1 MCISVI
7 LSTTIFQQILYW
19 CNFSTIIFS
28 LRDMPS
34 LNQRLHFNKPES
46 YSLAGEEVPLS
57 RNVCSNLFDSQVQ
70 QKVSCY
76 HIDVWGKAKANSC
89 NSFILCIFTSL
100 CSSITSWTDIKG
112 SIRNAKVCQTFPH
125 SSLNFISA
133 LERCCSSKKPTVQH
147 NAVFAQPTD
156 TSCGIYTFRG
166 IKNAWHR
173 HRVVIETIPRTIK
186 VI

>member
-1 MCISVI
+1 MS
-7 LSTTIFQQILYW
+7 
-19 CNFSTIIFS
+19 
-28 LRDMPS
+28 S
-34 LNQRLHFNKPES
+34 LNERLHFNKPES
-46 YSLAGEEVPLS
+46 YSLAVEEVPLS
-57 RNVCSNLFDSQVQ
+57 RNVCFNLFDSQVQ

-76 HIDVWGKAKANSC
+76 HIDVWGKAKANSF

-133 LERCCSSKKPTVQH
+133 VERCCSSKKKTTSQH
-147 NAVFAQPTD
+147 NTVFAQPAD
-156 TSCGIYTFRG
+156 ISCRIYAFRG

-173 HRVVIETIPRTIK
+173 HRVVIETISRTIK